1 MSKTLLYI
9 GNKLSSS
16 TTNPTTHG
24 MLEAGLTGEGYRVI
38 SASPYKNKFL
48 RLSHMK
54 LVFFLNYRRAEFVL
68 IDVYSTQNFWYAVL
82 MGRLSNLFSKKYIP
96 ILHGGDLKNRFKNS
110 PKATKKLLEHAHYII
125 SPSLYL
131 KTEVENLGFSR
142 VKFIPNPL
150 VLEKYEF
157 KVRETFQPKL
167 LWVRAFD
174 EIYNPMLALHTI
186 QLLLKK
192 YPKAELCMVGPDK
205 DGSLSAAQKYAQKHS
220 LPVKFTGKLKKKEWI
235 SLSEEYDIFINSSD
249 IDNTPV
255 SVIEAMALG
264 LPVVST
270 NVGGIPYLI
279 EEGRTG
285 LLVTPRNP
293 EAMVEKIISLL
304 ENPGKAKLMAENGR
318 EKTKE
323 FDWELIKAEWDKVLT

>member
-1 MSKTLLYI
+1 MGKTLLYI

-16 TTNPTTHG
+16 KTNPTTHSL
-24 MLEAGLTGEGYRVI
+24 LESGLKHEGYKVI

-48 RLSHMK
+48 RLTHMK
-54 LVFFLNYRRAEFVL
+54 LVFFRNYRRADHIL

-82 MGRLSNLFSKKYIP
+82 IARLARLFSKKYIP
-96 ILHGGDLKNRFKNS
+96 ILHGGDLKKRFNNS
-110 PKATKKLLEHAHYII
+110 PKSTKSLLGHAHYII

-142 VKFIPNPL
+142 VKHIPNPL
-150 VLEKYEF
+150 ILDKYEF
-157 KVRETFQPKL
+157 KVRQNFQPKL

-174 EIYNPMLALHTI
+174 EIYNPMLALKTL

-192 YPKAELCMVGPDK
+192 YPSAELCMVGPDK
-205 DGSLSAAQKYAQKHS
+205 DGSLSAAKKYTQKHS
-220 LPVKFTGKLKKKEWI
+220 LPVTFTGKLKKKEWLK
-235 SLSEEYDIFINSSD
+235 LSADYDIFINTSD

-255 SVIEAMALG
+255 SVIEALALG

-279 EEGRTG
+279 EENKTG
-285 LLVTPRNP
+285 LLVAPNDP
-293 EAMVEKIISLL
+293 GAMAEKISSLL
-304 ENPGKAKLMAENGR
+304 EDPEKAKLLAKNGR
-318 EKTKE
+318 EKIKE
-323 FDWELIKAEWDKVLT
+323 FDWDLIKAEWHKVLT

>member
-1 MSKTLLYI
+1 MAKTLLYI

-16 TTNPTTHG
+16 KTNPTTHSL
-24 MLEAGLTGEGYRVI
+24 LESGLKNEGYEVI

-54 LVFFLNYRRAEFVL
+54 LAFFLNYRRADHIL

-82 MGRLSNLFSKKYIP
+82 IVRLARFFSKKYIP
-96 ILHGGDLKNRFKNS
+96 ILHGGDLKKRFQNS
-110 PKATKKLLEHAHYII
+110 PKATRRLLEHAHYII

-131 KTEVENLGFSR
+131 KTEVENLGFTR
-142 VKFIPNPL
+142 VKYIPNPL
-150 VLEKYEF
+150 ILDKYRF
-157 KVRETFQPKL
+157 KVRENFRPKL

-174 EIYNPMLALHTI
+174 EIYNPMLAMKTL

-192 YPKAELCMVGPDK
+192 YPSAELCMVGPDK
-205 DGSLSAAQKYAQKHS
+205 DDSLSAAKKYTRKHS
-220 LPVKFTGKLKKKEWI
+220 LPVTFTGKLKKKEWLK
-235 SLSEEYDIFINSSD
+235 LSTDYDIFINSSD

-279 EEGRTG
+279 EEGSTG
-285 LLVTPRNP
+285 LLVNPNDP
-293 EAMVEKIISLL
+293 EAMAEKIISLL
-304 ENPGKAKLMAENGR
+304 EDPANAKRLAENGR
-318 EKTKE
+318 EKIKE
-323 FDWELIKAEWDKVLT
+323 FDWELIKEEWNKVLT

>member
-1 MSKTLLYI
+1 MAKTILYF
-9 GNKLSSS
+9 GNKLTS
-16 TTNPTTHG
+16 TKTNPTTHTA
-24 MLEAGLTGEGYRVI
+24 LEDGLNGEGFRVI
-38 SASPYKNKFL
+38 SASPIKNKLL
-48 RLSHMK
+48 RICHMK
-54 LVFFLNYRRAEFVL
+54 LIFFRNFRKADYVL

-82 MGRLSNLFSKKYIP
+82 MGWLSRTFSKKYIP
-96 ILHGGDLKNRFKNS
+96 ILHGGDLKKRFLNS
-110 PKATKKLLEHAHYII
+110 PGQARQLLGNAYTII

-131 KTEVENLGFSR
+131 KTEVEKMGFTR
-142 VKFIPNPL
+142 VEYIPNPL
-150 VLEKYEF
+150 IMDKYHFEL
-157 KVRETFQPKL
+157 RENFGPKL

-174 EIYNPMLALHTI
+174 EIYNPLLALKTL

-192 YPKAELCMVGPDK
+192 YPEASLCMVGPDK
-205 DGSLSAAQKYAQKHS
+205 DDSMEKCKKFSAKNK
-220 LPVKFTGKLKKKEWI
+220 LPVTFTGKLKKKEWTI
-235 SLSEEYDIFINSSD
+235 LAANYDIFINTSD

-285 LLVTPRNP
+285 LLVPPNDP
-293 EAMVEKIISLL
+293 EAMAGRITGLLQDPVLAKKLSL
-304 ENPGKAKLMAENGR
+304 AGR

-323 FDWELIKAEWDKVLT
+323 FDWELLKYDWKKLLS